1 MAIGTLQA
9 AAEETCAYLLRRQ
22 AQAASI
28 KQSSQQVL
36 DILFVNL
43 LPRDDISTKA
53 LLAHSIKAFP
63 NITYPFARAF
73 ERHLVRIFVLLFL
86 IKWVLLLLVLLGRGV
101 LRHRYRL
108 YVTASRGMLHF
119 IQVLDHASV
128 IEPICPETS
137 EQESEEVKK
146 SESTHQLC
154 QKVQD
159 VEAADVDR
167 LLEWVLPEIHR
178 NRKVG
183 IKAIQG
189 WSVIILDVTYF
200 IACSDARRFSLI
212 SE

>member
-1 MAIGTLQA
+1 
-9 AAEETCAYLLRRQ
+9 
-22 AQAASI
+22 
-28 KQSSQQVL
+28 
-36 DILFVNL
+36 
-43 LPRDDISTKA
+43 
-53 LLAHSIKAFP
+53 
-63 NITYPFARAF
+63 
-73 ERHLVRIFVLLFL
+73 
-86 IKWVLLLLVLLGRGV
+86 
-101 LRHRYRL
+101 
-108 YVTASRGMLHF
+108 MLHF

-167 LLEWVLPEIHR
+167 LLEGVLPEIHR
-178 NRKVG
+178 YRKVG

-212 SE
+212 SEQAQEGVAEDKVKILIYGDYFTDVDRNGLTNSRQLGLHPVDISMVIMLAIA